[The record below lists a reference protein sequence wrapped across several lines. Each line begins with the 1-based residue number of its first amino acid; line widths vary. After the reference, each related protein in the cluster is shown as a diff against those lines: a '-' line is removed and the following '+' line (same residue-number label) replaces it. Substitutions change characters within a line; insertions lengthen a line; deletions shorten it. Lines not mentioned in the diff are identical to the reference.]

1 MKVELDSKV
10 YTDLL
15 EIMEY
20 YDGEGGPELAA
31 DFYAQFRLYAKAA
44 GERPYSF
51 PKAGGLRRVNLPKFS
66 HHFLFQIVDDE
77 IVRILIVK
85 HDRRHPA
92 LGLDR

>member
-20 YDGEGGPELAA
+20 YDGEGGAGLAA
-31 DFYAQFRLYAKAA
+31 DFYAQFRAYAKMA

-51 PKAGGLRRVNLPKFS
+51 PSFGELRRVNLPKFP
-66 HHFLFQIVDDE
+66 HHFLFQILDDE
-77 IVRILIVK
+77 TLRILIVR

-92 LGLDR
+92 FGLDR